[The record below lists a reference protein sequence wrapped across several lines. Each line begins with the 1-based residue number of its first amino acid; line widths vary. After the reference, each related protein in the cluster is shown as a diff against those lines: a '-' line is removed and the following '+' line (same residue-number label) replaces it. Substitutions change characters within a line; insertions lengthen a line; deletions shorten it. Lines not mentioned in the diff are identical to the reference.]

1 MTASSKT
8 FRYALAGA
16 LAGVLLAGT
25 AYAGNP
31 GKDAARY
38 AEKAQAALAKGQAEK
53 AVDHAQEAVEAKP
66 GDAGMRALL
75 GYAYLRA
82 GRFESAALTLDE
94 ARQLGDNDTRTV
106 LGLALAQ
113 VGRGQFADAV
123 ALLDASRDR
132 IGADD
137 LGLAYALAGETGRGV
152 AILSDAV
159 RAGEPTAK
167 LRQNLAYAYALDNRW
182 REARIMMM
190 MDVPAGEIDDR
201 ISDWAG
207 RARPE
212 AYRTRVAALL
222 GVPVVSDSGR
232 PDRLALVTAAPAQ
245 QVTVTEEPAPAP
257 AAELP
262 ALADK
267 ARPADLAST
276 TPAEAA
282 PTVQTIPAAESFAS
296 AFTAAPM
303 PPQPMVQPVRARPT
317 SAAATATRP
326 AEAKAPAGPPT
337 GRHLVQ
343 LGSFSSEANARRA
356 WTVFTARNP
365 SLRNYGRRITPVVV
379 RGKNFWRVSAE
390 GLSASAARSLCS
402 SVKSQGR
409 GCFAYAAGQPMKTGA
424 ARYAVASAG
433 QRARR

>member
-1 MTASSKT
+1 MTVSSKT
-8 FRYALAGA
+8 FRFALTGA
-16 LAGVLLAGT
+16 LAGVLLAST

-31 GKDAARY
+31 GKDAARS
-38 AEKAQAALAKGQAEK
+38 ADKAQAALAKGQAEK
-53 AVDHAQEAVEAKP
+53 AVDYAEEAVEAKP
-66 GDAGMRALL
+66 GDAGMRAML
-75 GYAYLRA
+75 GQAYLRA
-82 GRFESAALTLDE
+82 GRFESAAITLAE
-94 ARQLGDNDTRTV
+94 ARQLGADDARTV

-113 VGRGQFADAV
+113 VGRGQFADAA

-137 LGLAYALAGETGRGV
+137 LGLAYALAGESGRGV

-190 MDVPAGEIDDR
+190 MDVPAAEIDNR
-201 ISDWAG
+201 IADWAS
-207 RARPE
+207 RARPD
-212 AYRTRVAALL
+212 AYQARVAALL
-222 GVPVVSDSGR
+222 GTPVVADSGR
-232 PDRLALVTAAPAQ
+232 PERLALVTSAPAQ
-245 QVTVTEEPAPAP
+245 QVAVTEEPASVP

-262 ALADK
+262 ALADSGW
-267 ARPADLAST
+267 PADLAST
-276 TPAEAA
+276 VPAEAV
-282 PTVQTIPAAESFAS
+282 PTVQTVPAAESFAS
-296 AFTAAPM
+296 AFTAPTTTSHPM
-303 PPQPMVQPVRARPT
+303 IQPLP
-317 SAAATATRP
+317 TRP
-326 AEAKAPAGPPT
+326 ARAVAATRDAGAKAPAAPAT
-337 GRHLVQ
+337 GTHLVQ

-365 SLRNYGRRITPVVV
+365 SLRAYGLRITPVVV

-402 SVKSQGR
+402 SVKSRGR

-424 ARYAVASAG
+424 ARYAIAG
-433 QRARR
+433 GAQRARRR